1 MLKPTLSLLLLSLI
15 AVTANPASADE
26 KPIPSTEEKVA
37 EKAEKTE
44 KAQKPEQGADEAARE
59 KKRQLQEQRMKEV
72 RADEERRNEELGR
85 MKQELTAL
93 REKVQHPETPDEARG
108 ELKREIQQ
116 LEQRLKQAAGERPAV
131 KKNDVIFLEKRPEAG
146 KPEQKPE
153 LSPELR
159 EQAERLE
166 MAARRVR
173 HVRVAA
179 ENLMAA
185 EMPDMARELMQRA
198 EGMERELAAAKEQ
211 LMQRAHAGHGEP
223 RDERGL
229 QREAEALRNEN
240 RALQNE
246 LRELRGL
253 VEKLRAEGG
262 R

>member
-15 AVTANPASADE
+15 AVTANPAFADE
-26 KPIPSTEEKVA
+26 KPKPAAEGKAV

-44 KAQKPEQGADEAARE
+44 KTEKVQKPEQGVDEAARE
-59 KKRQLQEQRMKEV
+59 KKRQLQEQRMKEA
-72 RADEERRNEELGR
+72 RGGEERRNEELGR
-85 MKQELTAL
+85 MKQELVAL
-93 REKVQHPETPDEARG
+93 REKAQHPETPEEARG

-131 KKNDVIFLEKRPEAG
+131 KKAEAG
-146 KPEQKPE
+146 KPEKKPE
-153 LSPELR
+153 LTPELR

-166 MAARRVR
+166 MAARRVK
-173 HVRVAA
+173 HVRTAA

-185 EMPDMARELMQRA
+185 EMPDMAHELMQRA
-198 EGMERELAAAKEQ
+198 EGMERELAVAKEQ
-211 LMQRAHAGHGEP
+211 LMHRAHAGQGEP
-223 RDERGL
+223 RDERGP
-229 QREAEALRNEN
+229 QREAEALRDEN

>member
-15 AVTANPASADE
+15 AVAVNPASADE
-26 KPIPSTEEKVA
+26 KPKPAAEEKVA
-37 EKAEKTE
+37 EKAE
-44 KAQKPEQGADEAARE
+44 QGIDEAARE
-59 KKRQLQEQRMKEV
+59 KKRQLQEQRMKEA
-72 RADEERRNEELGR
+72 RGGEERRNEELGR
-85 MKQELTAL
+85 MKQELVAL
-93 REKVQHPETPDEARG
+93 REKAQHPETPEEARG
-108 ELKREIQQ
+108 DLKREIQQ
-116 LEQRLKQAAGERPAV
+116 LEQRLKQASGERPAV
-131 KKNDVIFLEKRPEAG
+131 KKTDAGQLEK
-146 KPEQKPE
+146 KPE

-166 MAARRVR
+166 MAARRVK
-173 HVRVAA
+173 HVRIAA

-185 EMPDMARELMQRA
+185 EMPDMAHELMQRA

-211 LMQRAHAGHGEP
+211 LMHRAHAGQGEP
-223 RDERGL
+223 LDERGP
-229 QREAEALRNEN
+229 QREAEALRDEN

>member
-15 AVTANPASADE
+15 AVAVNPASADE
-26 KPIPSTEEKVA
+26 KPKPAAEEKVA
-37 EKAEKTE
+37 EKAE
-44 KAQKPEQGADEAARE
+44 QGIDEAARE
-59 KKRQLQEQRMKEV
+59 KKRQLQEQRMKEA
-72 RADEERRNEELGR
+72 RGGEERRNEELGR
-85 MKQELTAL
+85 MKQELVAL
-93 REKVQHPETPDEARG
+93 REKAQHPETPEEARG
-108 ELKREIQQ
+108 DLKREIQQ
-116 LEQRLKQAAGERPAV
+116 LEQRLKQASGERPAV
-131 KKNDVIFLEKRPEAG
+131 KKTDAGQLEK
-146 KPEQKPE
+146 KPE

-166 MAARRVR
+166 MAARRVK
-173 HVRVAA
+173 HVRTAA

-185 EMPDMARELMQRA
+185 EMPDMAHELMQRA

-211 LMQRAHAGHGEP
+211 LMHRAHAGHGEP
-223 RDERGL
+223 RDERGP